1 MNEKSRVLI
10 IGASGRIGKEIYKI
24 FNVESNKNSFDIFG
38 TFHNNPV
45 NEFEKIDIT
54 NIDSVKNVINKIKP
68 NIIIHTAGLIH
79 PLTCEENKELAWEIN
94 VIGTKNI
101 LDCSREFKSKLVY
114 ISTDYVFDGKNN
126 PYDELDQPNPLNYY
140 GQTKF
145 ESEKLISSLDDYLI
159 IRTAW
164 INDVEKNS
172 SSFIMQLI
180 NSLKN
185 DKSFIVPYDQ
195 FGSPTIPSNLS
206 EIIYELIQQNKK
218 GIFHVTG
225 TTYISR
231 FDFALKI
238 AESFSLDKTL
248 IQKVSTNNLNQKI
261 SRPLEINLNLKK
273 LKSSI
278 NTKILSLDE
287 QLDYL
292 KNSYI

>member
-1 MNEKSRVLI
+1 M
-10 IGASGRIGKEIYKI
+10 
-24 FNVESNKNSFDIFG
+24 
-38 TFHNNPV
+38 
-45 NEFEKIDIT
+45 
-54 NIDSVKNVINKIKP
+54 INKIKP

-172 SSFIMQLI
+172 SSFFKL
-180 NSLKN
+180 
-185 DKSFIVPYDQ
+185 
-195 FGSPTIPSNLS
+195 
-206 EIIYELIQQNKK
+206 
-218 GIFHVTG
+218 
-225 TTYISR
+225 
-231 FDFALKI
+231 
-238 AESFSLDKTL
+238 
-248 IQKVSTNNLNQKI
+248 
-261 SRPLEINLNLKK
+261 PL
-273 LKSSI
+273 
-278 NTKILSLDE
+278 
-287 QLDYL
+287 
-292 KNSYI
+292 

>member
-126 PYDELDQPNPLNYY
+126 TYDELDQPNPLNYY

-164 INDVEKNS
+164 IYDVEKNS

-180 NSLKN
+180 NSLKCK
-185 DKSFIVPYDQ
+185 KSKYNYYF
-195 FGSPTIPSNLS
+195 
-206 EIIYELIQQNKK
+206 
-218 GIFHVTG
+218 
-225 TTYISR
+225 
-231 FDFALKI
+231 
-238 AESFSLDKTL
+238 
-248 IQKVSTNNLNQKI
+248 
-261 SRPLEINLNLKK
+261 
-273 LKSSI
+273 
-278 NTKILSLDE
+278 
-287 QLDYL
+287 
-292 KNSYI
+292 

>member
-1 MNEKSRVLI
+1 LKEKSRVLI

-185 DKSFIVPYDQ
+185 NKSFIVPYDQ

-248 IQKVSTNNLNQKI
+248 IQKVSTNDLNEKI

-273 LKSSI
+273 LKSLI

-292 KNSYI
+292 KNSDI

>member
-1 MNEKSRVLI
+1 LNEKSRVLI

-185 DKSFIVPYDQ
+185 NKSFIVPYDQ

>member
-1 MNEKSRVLI
+1 MKEKSRVLI

-24 FNVESNKNSFDIFG
+24 FNSESAKKFYDVFG
-38 TFHNNPV
+38 TYHSNPV
-45 NEFEKIDIT
+45 NKFEKIDIT
-54 NIDSVKNVINKIKP
+54 NIDSVNNVIDRIKP
-68 NIIIHTAGLIH
+68 NIIIHTAGLIY
-79 PLTCEENKELAWEIN
+79 PVACEKNKELAWEIN

-101 LDCSREFKSKLVY
+101 LNSCSQFKSKLVY
-114 ISTDYVFDGKNN
+114 ISTDYIFDGQNN
-126 PYDELDQPNPLNYY
+126 PYDELDTPNPLNYY
-140 GQTKF
+140 GLTKL
-145 ESEKLISSLDDYLI
+145 ESEKLISLLNDYLI

-164 INDVEKNS
+164 VNDVEKNS

-185 DKSFIVPYDQ
+185 NKSFTVPYDQ

-225 TTYISR
+225 STYISR

-238 AESFSLDKTL
+238 AEFFSLDKTL
-248 IQKVSTNNLNQKI
+248 IEKISTSDLNQKI
-261 SRPLEINLNLKK
+261 SRPLEVNLNLKK

-287 QLDYL
+287 QLNYL
-292 KNSYI
+292 KNSDI

>member
-24 FNVESNKNSFDIFG
+24 FNVESNKNFFDIFG
-38 TFHNNPV
+38 TFHSNPV
-45 NEFEKIDIT
+45 TEFEKIDIT
-54 NIDSVKNVINKIKP
+54 DIDSVKNVINKIKP

-185 DKSFIVPYDQ
+185 NKSFIVPYDQ

-248 IQKVSTNNLNQKI
+248 IQKVSTNDLNEKI

-273 LKSSI
+273 LKSLI
-278 NTKILSLDE
+278 KTKILSLDE

-292 KNSYI
+292 KNSDI

>member
-248 IQKVSTNNLNQKI
+248 IQKVSTNDLNQKI

>member
-1 MNEKSRVLI
+1 M
-10 IGASGRIGKEIYKI
+10 
-24 FNVESNKNSFDIFG
+24 
-38 TFHNNPV
+38 
-45 NEFEKIDIT
+45 
-54 NIDSVKNVINKIKP
+54 INKIKP

>member
-1 MNEKSRVLI
+1 LNEKSRVLI

-79 PLTCEENKELAWEIN
+79 PLACEENKELAWEIN

-126 PYDELDQPNPLNYY
+126 PYDELDQPNPLNCY

-248 IQKVSTNNLNQKI
+248 IQKVSTNDLNQKI